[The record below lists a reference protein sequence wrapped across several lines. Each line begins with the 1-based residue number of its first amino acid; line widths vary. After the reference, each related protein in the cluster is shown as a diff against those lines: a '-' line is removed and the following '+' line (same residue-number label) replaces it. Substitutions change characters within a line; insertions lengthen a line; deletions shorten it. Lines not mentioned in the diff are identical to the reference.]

1 MTLVFYVAAAVAV
14 LATLRVITGTNAFH
28 SLLYLIVSLLA
39 VSLVFFVIGAPFVA
53 ALEVIVYAGA
63 IIVLFL
69 FVIMMLNLGPQAV
82 EQERSWQSGWMW
94 AGPLVLLGV
103 LLGELGYVLWT
114 APMPGGPA
122 GMVMPKAVGMALY
135 GPYVL
140 AVEFVSVLLLAGLVG
155 AYYLGHRHAPE
166 HGEARK

>member
-1 MTLVFYVAAAVAV
+1 MTLVFYLAAAVAL

-39 VSLVFFVIGAPFVA
+39 VSLVFFVMGAPFVA

-63 IIVLFL
+63 IMVLFL
-69 FVIMMLNLGPQAV
+69 FAIMMLNLGPQAV
-82 EQERSWQSGWMW
+82 EQERSWLSARMW
-94 AGPLVLLGV
+94 VGPLVLLAV
-103 LLGELGYVLWT
+103 LLGELGYVLWRSPA
-114 APMPGGPA
+114 APGTGV
-122 GMVMPKAVGMALY
+122 MVTPKAVGMALY

-155 AYYLGHRHAPE
+155 AYYLGHRNPPE
-166 HGEARK
+166 RGEVRK